1 MSAKSLSENGCVQF
15 IFTES
20 LSAIIEK
27 LFIIAAWLLGVVRL
41 PREEGEGSGPCY
53 QAAQS
58 QGWSKTTNLLS
69 SPLFRLDW
77 SPVTNCYS
85 PDLQ

>member
-27 LFIIAAWLLGVVRL
+27 LFIIAGLLGVVRL
-41 PREEGEGSGPCY
+41 PREGGEGSGVLP
-53 QAAQS
+53 
-58 QGWSKTTNLLS
+58 G
-69 SPLFRLDW
+69 SPESRLEQNNE
-77 SPVTNCYS
+77 SIVLTP
-85 PDLQ
+85 L

>member
-41 PREEGEGSGPCY
+41 PREEGEGSGVLP
-53 QAAQS
+53 
-58 QGWSKTTNLLS
+58 G
-69 SPLFRLDW
+69 SPESRLEQNNE
-77 SPVTNCYS
+77 SIVLTP
-85 PDLQ
+85 L